1 MGFVVLNE
9 YGAVEI
15 ITSELDIAHIAH
27 FVAESMEERGHKAT
41 IILFSE
47 SAPKE

>member
-15 ITSELDIAHIAH
+15 ITSELDIAN
-27 FVAESMEERGHKAT
+27 FVAESMEEHGHKAT

-47 SAPKE
+47 TAPKE

>member
-1 MGFVVLNE
+1 MGFLVLNE

-15 ITSELDIAHIAH
+15 ITSELDIAH

-41 IILFSE
+41 IILLSE